1 MYIGIMWM
9 IYAIVRHKAGFSDK
23 FWWIYKEVFV
33 MKTWRTPEMK
43 VYSVKM
49 DENIANSGANS
60 GAEDKVEYENVKIYY
75 GEGNSV
81 IQRLSGTYKCTAT
94 GFIHDS
100 GIKYKK
106 GNQYTPYY
114 VDFNQQ
120 SAISGCIA

>member
-1 MYIGIMWM
+1 
-9 IYAIVRHKAGFSDK
+9 
-23 FWWIYKEVFV
+23 

-49 DENIANSGANS
+49 DENIANSGDA
-60 GAEDKVEYENVKIYY
+60 DVQDYVIHKIYL

-81 IQRLSGTYKCTAT
+81 IQRLSGKYYCTAS
-94 GFIHDS
+94 GLIQDS

-114 VDFNQQ
+114 IDIAQET
-120 SAISGCIA
+120 AIIGCRV